1 MEGEDMIATIVAL
14 VIGIA
19 VFCGGIY
26 YFVKD
31 KKDRESRRIYGVVAA
46 IGAAI
51 VIAVV
56 IKILIVGF

>member
-1 MEGEDMIATIVAL
+1 MIATIVAL

-56 IKILIVGF
+56 IKILIAGF

>member
-1 MEGEDMIATIVAL
+1 MIATIVAL

-31 KKDRESRRIYGVVAA
+31 KKDRESRRI
-46 IGAAI
+46 
-51 VIAVV
+51 
-56 IKILIVGF
+56 